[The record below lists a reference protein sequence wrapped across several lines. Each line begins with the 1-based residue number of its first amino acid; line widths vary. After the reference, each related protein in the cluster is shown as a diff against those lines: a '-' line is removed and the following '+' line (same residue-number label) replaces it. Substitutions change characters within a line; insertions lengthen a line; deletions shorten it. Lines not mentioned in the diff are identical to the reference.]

1 MIRKYISLLRP
12 HQWIKNSFV
21 FLPLFFGQQLQDS
34 SLWLPVIMAFL
45 SFCLAASGIYCLNDI
60 CDVESDKQHT
70 KKRHRPIASGAISI
84 FSGYLTLAIC
94 WCFALLFAYLAGNGD
109 TWIEISSV
117 SIVSVYILM
126 NVAYCLW
133 LKHFSIIDVFIIAA
147 GFVFRIFLGGSVTR
161 IELSQWIVLMT
172 FLLALFI
179 AIAKRRDDV
188 VAYEMRGIK
197 LRGNIAR
204 YNLAFMNQAL
214 SIVAS
219 ITMVC
224 YVMYTVSEDVVA
236 RVGSHYLYMTSV
248 FVLAGIIRFLQ
259 VALVDIRSGS
269 PTKVLLKDRFIQACI
284 LGWVLSFCVLL
295 YF

>member
-12 HQWIKNSFV
+12 HQWLKNCFV
-21 FLPLFFGQQLQDS
+21 ILPLFFGQQLQDS
-34 SLWLPVIMAFL
+34 SLWLPVLMAFL
-45 SFCLAASGIYCLNDI
+45 AFCLAASGIYCLNDI
-60 CDVESDKQHT
+60 CDVESDRLHA
-70 KKRHRPIASGAISI
+70 KKRLRPIASGAVSIS
-84 FSGYLTLAIC
+84 SAYLTMTIC
-94 WCFALLFAYLAGNGD
+94 WCLALLFAYLAGNGD
-109 TWIEISSV
+109 TKIEISSI
-117 SIVSVYILM
+117 SIVMIYILT

-133 LKHFSIIDVFIIAA
+133 LKHYSIIDVFIIAA
-147 GFVFRIFLGGSVTR
+147 GFVFRIFLGGIVTR
-161 IELSQWIVLMT
+161 IVLSQWIVLMT

-188 VAYEMRGIK
+188 VAYEIRGIK

-224 YVMYTVSEDVVA
+224 YVLYTVSDDVVT

-284 LGWVLSFCVLL
+284 LGWVLSFFVLL